1 MMECKEKLENY
12 LRNNKVAF
20 EVQHHPVAY
29 TAQEIAA
36 SEHLSG
42 KKLAKVVMILAD
54 GNLVMLALPAPYR
67 VDLDR
72 AAAMLEAKEAH
83 LAKEDEFAA
92 AFPRC
97 EVGAMPPFG
106 NLYGLDVYVDKTLA
120 EDECIVFQAGTHTDT
135 ISMKYADFARLAR
148 PKVADFARHKVGV
161 LI

>member
-1 MMECKEKLENY
+1 MECKEELENY
-12 LRNNKVAF
+12 LRTNKVDF
-20 EVQHHPVAY
+20 EVRHHPVAY

-36 SEHLSG
+36 REHISG
-42 KKLAKVVMILAD
+42 KMLAKVVMIIAD
-54 GNLVMLALPAPYR
+54 GNLVMLSLPAPYR

-72 AAAMLEAKEAH
+72 AAAMLGAKEVR

-97 EVGAMPPFG
+97 EVGAMPPLG
-106 NLYGLDVYVDKTLA
+106 NLYGLDVYVDNTLA

-161 LI
+161 LL